1 MFLDLEMSKLQ
12 ELFWRWA
19 TASDLRL
26 QPHLLWRDVNLIY
39 PSLQLF
45 VQYGIMYKAKDA
57 TVTVLCLQSEQVL
70 KKKKDHRRV
79 LLSILLLLT
88 YYLKNDSYDL
98 SI

>member
-1 MFLDLEMSKLQ
+1 MFLDLEMSKPQ

-26 QPHLLWRDVNLIY
+26 QPHLLWRAVNLIY
-39 PSLQLF
+39 PSLQLS
-45 VQYGIMYKAKDA
+45 VQYGIMYKARDA

-70 KKKKDHRRV
+70 KKKKKIIEEFCY
-79 LLSILLLLT
+79 LYFYT